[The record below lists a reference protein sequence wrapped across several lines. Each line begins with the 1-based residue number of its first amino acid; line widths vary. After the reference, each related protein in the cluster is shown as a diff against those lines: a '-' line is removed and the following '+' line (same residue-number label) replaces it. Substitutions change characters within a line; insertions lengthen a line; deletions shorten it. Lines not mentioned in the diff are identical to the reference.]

1 LARRAKRVKIIT
13 KMLRTSILLADD
25 DSEDQEL
32 LKESLLEHEPVALI
46 DVVWDGQEVLTW
58 LNQCPEESLPQ
69 LLILDFQMPI
79 LTAVEVLDRLRLNT
93 RYDAI
98 HKVVWSTST
107 QPEHIRKCLEKGALR
122 YFAKPNNRAELR
134 KVAGSMLSLCRPVG

>member
-1 LARRAKRVKIIT
+1 
-13 KMLRTSILLADD
+13 MLQTSILLADD

-32 LKESLLEHEPVALI
+32 LKESILEQEPVAII
-46 DVVWDGQEVLTW
+46 DVVWNGQEALTW
-58 LNQCPEESLPQ
+58 LNACPEESLPQ

-79 LTAVEVLDRLRLNT
+79 LTAVEVLDRLQRNT

-107 QPEHIRKCLEKGALR
+107 QPEHIKKCLEKGAIR
-122 YFAKPNNRAELR
+122 YFAKPNNKKELHTL
-134 KVAGSMLSLCRPVG
+134 ADSILLLCRTVG